1 MEVYGLLA
9 SGGIYDWPVIKQI
22 SWILGQVMNGIYNVM
37 SAIGIENIGVSII
50 IFTIIVYTILLPLTI
65 KQQKFSKMTA
75 VINPEIQKIQKK
87 YAGKKD
93 QVSQQKQMEETNQ
106 VYEKYGVKM
115 SSGCLPSLMQLVILF
130 GLYPVV
136 QNIPEYVTKV
146 RNVYQ
151 PLVDQIES
159 VKGYQGIIESV
170 AGSTAGLYDFSTSNG
185 VIEALYKFQTS
196 SWNALIEQMPSVENT
211 ARETIQ
217 EVGRLN
223 NFLGIDIGS
232 HPWNLLTDAIAAA
245 SIGGIIL
252 AVIIPILAGLTQFIS
267 VKLSQMTSTVSTQDS
282 DPVLV
287 AQKGHGQGN
296 VGDVYPLAVGN
307 PPAVDHLAD
316 QVFPVVLQKD
326 QLNQAVVDEN
336 PVPRLDVP
344 GQPFIGNG
352 RHLIAAHHI
361 PGGEGKH
368 IPRQQLRLA
377 ALNEPQAHLRALGVQ
392 QRGHRDPQ
400 PFPHF
405 HKLVKPRLVLRM
417 GLMGEVEAG
426 HIHPRMD
433 ELFQPAFHVRGRSE
447 STDNFCLTHRRPS
460 FLYLLHTF

>member
-9 SGGIYDWPVIKQI
+9 SGGIYDWPIISQI

-75 VINPEIQKIQKK
+75 VMNPEIQKIQKK

-159 VKGYQGIIESV
+159 VKGYQGIMESV

-185 VIEALYKFQTS
+185 VIEALYRFQTS

-267 VKLSQMTSTVSTQDS
+267 VKLSQMTSTV
-282 DPVLV
+282 
-287 AQKGHGQGN
+287 
-296 VGDVYPLAVGN
+296 
-307 PPAVDHLAD
+307 
-316 QVFPVVLQKD
+316 
-326 QLNQAVVDEN
+326 
-336 PVPRLDVP
+336 
-344 GQPFIGNG
+344 
-352 RHLIAAHHI
+352 
-361 PGGEGKH
+361 
-368 IPRQQLRLA
+368 
-377 ALNEPQAHLRALGVQ
+377 
-392 QRGHRDPQ
+392 
-400 PFPHF
+400 
-405 HKLVKPRLVLRM
+405 
-417 GLMGEVEAG
+417 
-426 HIHPRMD
+426 
-433 ELFQPAFHVRGRSE
+433 
-447 STDNFCLTHRRPS
+447 
-460 FLYLLHTF
+460 